1 MAEIHVLDD
10 NTIDKIAAGEVV
22 ERPASVVKELVENAM
37 DAGARAVTVE
47 IKDGGIEFI
56 RVTDDGTGIEH
67 GQVRNAFM
75 RHATSKIRSVI
86 DLMCLHSMGFR
97 GEALSSIAAVS
108 KIEIITKTKDEM
120 TGTRYCLDGAKE
132 TAFEEVG
139 APDGTTFIV
148 RNLFF
153 NTPVRRKFLKTAMTE
168 ASYITDLLEH
178 IALSRPEISFKYVIN
193 GQTKFYTNGDGDLK
207 AIIYRIFGRDIANEM
222 MTFYASDEDIE
233 LCGFLGKPALNRA
246 NRNFENYFVNNRYIK
261 SKVLSKAIEEGY
273 QSYMMQHRYP
283 FCVLSI
289 KVPPESVDVN
299 VHPTK
304 MEVRFSNQNNIY
316 KMIAQTIADF
326 LSQQEMIPDATL
338 GDDKKPGKKENK
350 SAQKIEAPEP
360 FEKERKLTESVRQKD
375 NNYNELE
382 NILHEDNNYNKSEN
396 VLENENCNKQNN
408 ISCEDSSSGDLNI
421 DTNVS
426 LKSSYNNENGDNAS
440 NNDFFVDNRLNDSKI
455 PLSAQISSAPPSIYG
470 MPTSKAAEQN
480 TFSKPATKNTTLSNL
495 RTPQNPTYGK
505 ILGTPHKESDNTNRG
520 VIKAK
525 DQIIIEKP
533 EQLNF
538 FDEKILTREAK
549 QEYRIVGQVFDTYWI
564 IEYRDKMLMIDQHAA
579 HEKVK
584 YEQIL
589 KKVENNEIYTQM
601 LTPPTIISVT
611 PKEADLINGYDQYF
625 KELGFEIEDFGMNAF
640 AIRGVPIDLFSYN
653 IKELFEEVL
662 TQMTESPV
670 RGVPQ
675 IIREKIASM
684 ACKAAVKGNNSLS
697 FEEADWLIEQL
708 LELDNPYNCPH
719 GRPTIISMSK
729 YEIEKKFKRIV

>member
-1 MAEIHVLDD
+1 
-10 NTIDKIAAGEVV
+10 
-22 ERPASVVKELVENAM
+22 
-37 DAGARAVTVE
+37 
-47 IKDGGIEFI
+47 
-56 RVTDDGTGIEH
+56 
-67 GQVRNAFM
+67 
-75 RHATSKIRSVI
+75 
-86 DLMCLHSMGFR
+86 MGFR

-132 TAFEEVG
+132 TTFEEVG

-222 MTFYASDEDIE
+222 MAFHASNEDIE

-338 GDDKKPGKKENK
+338 GVDKKPSKKENK
-350 SAQKIEAPEP
+350 SAQRIEAPEP
-360 FEKERKLTESVRQKD
+360 FEKERKLTENLLNEDNGYNKLESILQKD
-375 NNYNELE
+375 NSYNESE
-382 NILHEDNNYNKSEN
+382 NMLHEDNNYNRSGTVLESEN
-396 VLENENCNKQNN
+396 SSKQDN
-408 ISCEDSSSGDLNI
+408 IPHEDTSSDSNT
-421 DTNVS
+421 DTNINF
-426 LKSSYNNENGDNAS
+426 KSSYNNDNAG
-440 NNDFFVDNRLNDSKI
+440 NNDFFVDNRLNAPKI
-455 PLSAQISSAPPSIYG
+455 TSSAQTLPISSSIYG
-470 MPTSKAAEQN
+470 MPKSKAVEQN
-480 TFSKPATKNTTLSNL
+480 TFPKPAAKNTTPSNL
-495 RTPQNPTYGK
+495 KTSQNPTYGK
-505 ILGTPHKESDNTNRG
+505 ILGTPHRESDNINRG

-525 DQIIIEKP
+525 DQIIVEKP

-601 LTPPTIISVT
+601 LTPPVIISVT
-611 PKEADLINGYDQYF
+611 PKEADLINGYEQYF

-662 TQMTESPV
+662 TQMMESPV